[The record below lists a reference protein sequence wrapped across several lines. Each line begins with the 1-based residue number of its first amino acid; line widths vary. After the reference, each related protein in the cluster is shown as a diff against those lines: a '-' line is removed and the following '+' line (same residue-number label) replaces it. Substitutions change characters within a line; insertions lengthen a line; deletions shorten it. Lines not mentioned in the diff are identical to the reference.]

1 MSKEEA
7 LKYEQAQYPLI
18 KQQLEE
24 NHKEVLRLY
33 EIAWKSWDRDPENHD
48 GAPSGIMEMYEELIR
63 NYNRNQDSPYFARII
78 FQEDG
83 NEEVTDVYIG
93 KIGYVDLKTTKLV
106 DWRAPIADLY
116 YNSALGRASYQTSA
130 FYDNL
135 LVDSKQNIE
144 GTLSLKRQIRI
155 DNNKVIDLFDFQNMV
170 SSDEFLKP
178 YLTESADNRLKNI
191 VSTIQQEQNEIIR
204 FPLNK
209 NTIVQGVAGSGKTTV
224 ALHRLSFL
232 MYNYKKYIKSKD
244 FMIISPNQVFMSYI
258 SNLLIDLDA
267 DEAYSYSLEN
277 IFKEYTK
284 IRWDVQAKH
293 EQYEKL
299 EDKKNNTDYLRF
311 KGSKEFIEIID
322 RYLDDINRNI
332 YYKDL
337 IIDGVK
343 VLNKEKMFEYHQKSK
358 LKWIYPSFD
367 AWVGKVVY
375 DLKINTE
382 LTDEI
387 EKNLKEQ
394 DIPFAKRLEIMRI
407 LQRGGLSRY
416 LRRFMP
422 TGLTPMKLYV
432 ALIKNIEKY
441 TDYKWNHTLKKE
453 TLENLKNE
461 KISYEDMFPLIYL
474 QYKLEDIR
482 EYDNIKHVFID
493 EAQDNSYFCY
503 FILRKIFPN
512 AYFSIFGDLA
522 QGLYSYQAIDDWK
535 EIEPLF
541 DEVNQLPL
549 NKSYRTS
556 IEIMDEANKTLE
568 KLHMTKASNVIRHG
582 EEVERRVGNP
592 REVILQEI
600 GEMREKG
607 YKTIAVIC
615 KDKAE
620 IAKASVL
627 LSECNLQILD
637 EKNSNYDELQVVL
650 LTVQTA
656 KGLEFDGVII
666 FDEDSYDENIKLD
679 LKQLFVAK
687 TRALHKLY
695 LNKRVMEH

>member
-33 EIAWKSWDRDPENHD
+33 KIAWKSWDRDPENHD

-83 NEEVTDVYIG
+83 SEEVTDVYIG
-93 KIGYVDLKTTKLV
+93 KIGYVDLKTTKLI
-106 DWRAPIADLY
+106 DWRAPVADLY
-116 YNSALGRASYQTSA
+116 YNSPLGKASYQTSA
-130 FYDNL
+130 FYDKSG
-135 LVDSKQNIE
+135 VDAKMTVTGQ
-144 GTLSLKRQIRI
+144 LSLKRQIRI
-155 DNNKVIDLFDFQNMV
+155 EDNKVLELYDFQNAV
-170 SSDEFLKP
+170 SSDDFLKP

-232 MYNYKKYIKSKD
+232 MYNYKKYIKPKD

-284 IRWDVQAKH
+284 IGWGVQAKH

-299 EDKKNNTDYLRF
+299 EKENKNSDYLRF
-311 KGSKEFIEIID
+311 KSSKEFIEVID
-322 RYLDDINRNI
+322 KCLEEVDKNI

-343 VLNKEKMFEYHQKSK
+343 VLDKEKMFEYHQKSK

-367 AWVGKVVY
+367 AWVYKVVF
-375 DLKINTE
+375 DLRINST

-387 EKNLKEQ
+387 EQNLKDQ
-394 DIPFAKRLEIMRI
+394 DIPFGKRLQIMRTVKNS
-407 LQRGGLSRY
+407 GLSKI

-422 TGLTPMKLYV
+422 SGLSSMKLYLD
-432 ALIKNIEKY
+432 LIKNIDNY
-441 TDYKWNHTLKKE
+441 TDYKWSNTLKQE
-453 TLENLKNE
+453 TLENLKN
-461 KISYEDMFPLIYL
+461 KRISYEDMFPLIYL

-503 FILRKIFPN
+503 YVLKKIFPN
-512 AYFSIFGDLA
+512 SYFSIFGDLA

-541 DEVNQLPL
+541 DEANQLPL

-556 IEIMDEANKTLE
+556 IEIMEEANKTLE
-568 KLHMTKASNVIRHG
+568 KLHMSKASNVIRHG
-582 EEVERRVGNP
+582 EKVERRSGNP
-592 REVILQEI
+592 RELIGQEI
-600 GEMREKG
+600 REMREKG

-620 IAKASVL
+620 LAKASVL
-627 LSECNLQILD
+627 LSDCNLQILD
-637 EKNSNYDELQVVL
+637 EKNSNYDELNVVL

-666 FDEDSYDENIKLD
+666 FDEGSYDENVKLD

-695 LNKRVMEH
+695 LNAVSVN